1 MKLQQLHKLTLGY
14 MNKFYCNP
22 HAIILADPCIIN
34 VFGSK
39 VQVGGF
45 GHVCTHGHEISDEDG
60 LAMQEELSKI
70 HAAAKLYLEDSGYT
84 YAYLKL
90 TRYGVE
96 VLNLVEGYLEG
107 EQND

>member
-1 MKLQQLHKLTLGY
+1 MKLQQLHKLTLEY

-22 HAIILADPCIIN
+22 HTIILADPYVIN
-34 VFGSK
+34 VFDSQ

-45 GHVCTHGHEISDEDG
+45 GHVCTHGHEIPDEDG
-60 LAMQEELSKI
+60 LAMQEELSKLRD
-70 HAAAKLYLEDSGYT
+70 AARLYLEDSGYT

-90 TRYGVE
+90 TRYGVA
-96 VLNLVEGYLEG
+96 VLNLVEGYVEG